1 MDNPDLAVNQNIHQ
15 PVKEQSELTETGHAA
30 PIIGLVLIV
39 LFTVT
44 VLLHRAQILSYP
56 TTMAFIA
63 LILVLM
69 LAIFICSAIAIINRS
84 PCSYSK
90 NARKTLVITGFVP
103 LLILLYMLY
112 IALFLRAPIIH
123 DISTNLTDIP
133 QFDKTIALRG
143 SKSNSLAIKREV
155 IELQQKSYPH
165 IKTLFTPLNRQHA
178 FEQALLVA
186 NTIGWTVHNI
196 DPQQGIIEAWE
207 KTYAWGFID
216 DVIVRVSAT
225 DTGSAIDLRS
235 VSRLRKSD
243 LGSNAN
249 RIVRFYAAFEAAQA
263 NN

>member
-1 MDNPDLAVNQNIHQ
+1 MSVNQNIHQ
-15 PVKEQSELTETGHAA
+15 PVKKQPELTETGHVA

-39 LFTVT
+39 LFTAT
-44 VLLHRAQILSYP
+44 VLLHRAQMLSYP
-56 TTMAFIA
+56 TTMAFIG
-63 LILVLM
+63 LTLVLM
-69 LAIFICSAIAIINRS
+69 LAIFFCSAIAIINRS

-103 LLILLYMLY
+103 LLILLYTLY
-112 IALFLRAPIIH
+112 IAFFLRAPKIH

-133 QFDKTIALRG
+133 QFDKTVVLRG

-155 IELQQKSYPH
+155 IEQQQKSYPH
-165 IKTLFTPLNRQHA
+165 IKTLFTPLNKQHA
-178 FEQALLVA
+178 FERALLAA
-186 NTIGWTVHNI
+186 NTLGWTVHNI
-196 DPQQGIIEAWE
+196 DLQQGIIEAWE

-225 DTGSAIDLRS
+225 ENGSAIDLRS
-235 VSRLRKSD
+235 ASRLRKGD

-249 RIVRFYAAFEAAQA
+249 RIERFYAAFETAQA